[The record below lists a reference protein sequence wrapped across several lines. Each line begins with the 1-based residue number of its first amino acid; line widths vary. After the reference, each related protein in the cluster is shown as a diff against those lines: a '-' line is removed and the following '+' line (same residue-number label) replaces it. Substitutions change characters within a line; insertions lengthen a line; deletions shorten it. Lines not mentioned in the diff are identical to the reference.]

1 MEKKEL
7 SPLAKQL
14 LSGAGAVEMFTQSE
28 FDDALAVAKAEI
40 MMVAIET
47 TKQAIHIER
56 QACAEIAEEISKEMN
71 EEGEGPTGYIGYL
84 LDCAERIRNRI
95 PSQRQ

>member
-1 MEKKEL
+1 MTEKKEL
-7 SPLAKQL
+7 SQLARTIL
-14 LSGAGAVEMFTQSE
+14 TGAGHITTFTQAE

-47 TKQAIHIER
+47 TKKAIFIER
-56 QACAEIAEEISKEMN
+56 DACAELVEKLAGEED
-71 EEGEGPTGYIGYL
+71 EGEVATAL
-84 LDCAERIRNRI
+84 KNAAEAIRNRI